1 MAVKVRQQAL
11 IQQPS
16 VPLGPEKQP
25 SQKSKIVRKKSY
37 GISGREKVLI
47 LSLAI
52 IIVGLAVSSLKI
64 QSDIHTT
71 NMEIKTLEN
80 EVTQISNENVDL
92 KVQVGELSTYERIWE
107 KAQELGLTL
116 NEKNVKVV
124 PNE

>member
-1 MAVKVRQQAL
+1 MAVKVRQQSF
-11 IQQPS
+11 IHQPS
-16 VPLGPEKQP
+16 APFEPEKQP
-25 SQKSKIVRKKSY
+25 NQQSKKVRKTTY

-47 LSLAI
+47 LVLALL
-52 IIVGLAVSSLKI
+52 IVGLAVISLKI